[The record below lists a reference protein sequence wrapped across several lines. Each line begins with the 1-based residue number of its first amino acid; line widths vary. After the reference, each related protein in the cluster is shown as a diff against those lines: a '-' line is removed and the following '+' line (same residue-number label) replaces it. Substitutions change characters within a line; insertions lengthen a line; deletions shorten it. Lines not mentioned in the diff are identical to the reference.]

1 MTHEHIE
8 YLIRKAEEHCLIPW
22 WLALFLFAGIWGLL
36 VHGLRVRLDDG
47 EAL

>member
-1 MTHEHIE
+1 
-8 YLIRKAEEHCLIPW
+8 
-22 WLALFLFAGIWGLL
+22 LALFLFAGIWGLL